1 MHNTEAFWTVAYQ
14 AKAETLSSDSGPK
27 THATIILITIPDNM
41 DAEDTEPDHCD
52 NESVNTDASSE
63 SEEGSMSSYEDD
75 DESESSSEGSLSSRE
90 VLVSFSAN
98 ARVRDIPNLDCYS
111 QAELQSM
118 FYSKDEFMFMR
129 RTRKMLMDRMNRE
142 ENFAIMDHNSHGLYT
157 QEQDTRRQAI
167 VWNAQLAV
175 MTEQQFQQEDDVHDD
190 ESISHI
196 YYECTSLCQ
205 WEAIQ
210 RAKLLA
216 RLVEEEIENK
226 DIDDDCD
233 VIPSESFH
241 GSFIRSSPRTRRKG
255 PRSKCKSLPESAPP
269 AIAEEREEEELPS
282 HSTSATTTN
291 TNKVAFLHPAFAK
304 RVRAPAPRPVQ
315 RGKSQSLPGSYR
327 TKTKNRTT

>member
-1 MHNTEAFWTVAYQ
+1 M
-14 AKAETLSSDSGPK
+14 D
-27 THATIILITIPDNM
+27 IP
-41 DAEDTEPDHCD
+41 DTEPDHSD
-52 NESVNTDASSE
+52 NESVDSDAASA
-63 SEEGSMSSYEDD
+63 SEEGSMSSYGDDDD
-75 DESESSSEGSLSSRE
+75 DESSESSEESYRE
-90 VLVSFSAN
+90 VLVSFSQN
-98 ARVRDIPNLDCYS
+98 ARVRDIPSLDCYS
-111 QAELQSM
+111 PAELRSM
-118 FYSKDEFMFMR
+118 FYNKDEFMFMR
-129 RTRKMLMDRMNRE
+129 RTRKMLMDRMKRE

-157 QEQDTRRQAI
+157 QEQESRRQAI

-175 MTEQQFQQEDDVHDD
+175 MTEQQFQQEDEVVDD
-190 ESISHI
+190 ESIAHI

-241 GSFIRSSPRTRRKG
+241 GSFIRSSPRSRRKG

-269 AIAEEREEEELPS
+269 AIAEELEDEELPS

-315 RGKSQSLPGSYR
+315 RGKSRSLPESY
-327 TKTKNRTT
+327 KAIKRTT